1 MQEAPPSP
9 PESASSSIVHFVAI
23 VTTIVGIL
31 LCFAAFFSARNLL
44 AESNVIFPIK
54 DPEFHNTRYVQIAK
68 PSTPWL
74 NLSLLALSV
83 GFLVSLRSL
92 YLIARRKKAAVSSSL
107 LAAKI
112 ILIGGT
118 LLFAGI
124 DFGGDYNTNQ
134 FCVMSLL
141 PILYATLSYRAYS
154 SPLKLAAL
162 LSRE

>member
-1 MQEAPPSP
+1 
-9 PESASSSIVHFVAI
+9 
-23 VTTIVGIL
+23 VGAV
-31 LCFAAFFSARNLL
+31 LCLIAFFNALNLITYH
-44 AESNVIFPIK
+44 SQVIFSIK
-54 DPEFHNTRYVQIAK
+54 DPESYGRRSSFEIAK

-74 NLSLLALSV
+74 NLSLLALAL

-92 YLIARRKKAAVSSSL
+92 YLIARRKKAAISSSL

-112 ILIGGT
+112 VLIGGT

-124 DFGGDYNTNQ
+124 DFGGDDEANL

-141 PILYATLSYRAYS
+141 AILYATLTYWAYS
-154 SPLKLAAL
+154 SPRKLAAV